1 MKNRETWDDRYDLI
15 NKPNLHYGPLA
26 IGPSTDF
33 PSPFAAG
40 VDAGE
45 CVLLVDTGGVTFTI
59 NLPPAKTVP
68 GKAFFIKKIDASGA
82 AVKIQPEAG
91 DLIED
96 AVSNSQI
103 AAQYDCLQIVSDGT
117 TNWWIIGEAGPSF

>member
-1 MKNRETWDDRYDLI
+1 MQLRKTWDDRYDLI
-15 NKPNLHYGPLA
+15 NKPNLHYGVLA
-26 IGPSTDF
+26 IGPTVGF
-33 PSPFAAG
+33 ASPFAAG
-40 VDAGE
+40 VDSGE
-45 CVLLVDTGGVTFTI
+45 AVLLVDTDGSTYTI

-91 DLIED
+91 DLIEG
-96 AVSNSQI
+96 AVSNSTI